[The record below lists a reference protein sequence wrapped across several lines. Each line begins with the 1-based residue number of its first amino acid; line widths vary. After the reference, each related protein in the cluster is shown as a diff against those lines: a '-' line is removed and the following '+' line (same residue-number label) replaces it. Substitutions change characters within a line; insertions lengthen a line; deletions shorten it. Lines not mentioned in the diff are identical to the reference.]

1 MLHYQSDIHA
11 TWPIEGAFGV
21 LPIPVQNAVSKL
33 SSKIESN
40 PDHFHMLGYAPL
52 LLDARRKMA
61 HFIGAELDE
70 VVMIPNTSLGINVVL
85 RNLDWEEGD
94 TLISC
99 KVFAP

>member
-1 MLHYQSDIHA
+1 ML
-11 TWPIEGAFGV
+11 GAFGV
-21 LPIPVQNAVSKL
+21 LPIPVQYAVSKL

-61 HFIGAELDE
+61 QFIGAADLDE
-70 VVMIPNTSLGINVVL
+70 LVMIPNTSLGINVVL

-99 KVFAP
+99 KVFVHCRAK